1 MNDVDLEKIFKNLQD
16 AEDAI
21 ARNKAILEDW
31 GVGSDDEDDEDDE

>member
-1 MNDVDLEKIFKNLQD
+1 MDLDLEKILKNLQD

-31 GVGSDDEDDEDDE
+31 GIGCEEDEDD